1 MTFKKIIRK
10 FQNNYVVN
18 KVKNTVIPSFKTSP
32 IVRKKII
39 FTGKVQKVGFRLE
52 TFELANR
59 LELKGFVKNKNN
71 NNVELEVQGEDNKI
85 IFLIN
90 NMKNLTRAKVMDVE
104 IIHPKSLP
112 DFFFLLLCPPNQS
125 TSP

>member
-32 IVRKKII
+32 IVRKKIV

-59 LELKGFVKNKNN
+59 LELKGFVRNKNED
-71 NNVELEVQGEDNKI
+71 NVELEIQGEDNKI
-85 IFLIN
+85 TFLIE
-90 NMKNLTRAKVMDVE
+90 NMQNLKRAKVMDVE
-104 IIHPKSLP
+104 IIHMP
-112 DFFFLLLCPPNQS
+112 LLDNEKEFIIQK
-125 TSP
+125 